1 MTPDAFFDL
10 TYNATDGR
18 PHHVLHEDYYYPPAL
33 LMVLAARHGFEAEP
47 LDAWSGNAQAK
58 LRLRLR

>member
-1 MTPDAFFDL
+1 
-10 TYNATDGR
+10 
-18 PHHVLHEDYYYPPAL
+18 
-33 LMVLAARHGFEAEP
+33 MVLAARHGFEAEP